1 MRLLR
6 FPDMKPDIWSGLW
19 PKVWRPLFLAALCLT
34 GTPASVSAAET
45 GCLPYNGERMVF
57 SIGWEFINAG
67 TADMSITSGAKGYN
81 ITSHGTSN
89 AFLDLFHKVRDT
101 IISEGECV
109 NGRLQSTLFDIVQNE
124 GHYHSSKRVDFLW
137 RENRVTHTQNGK
149 TDSYDVE
156 AGHIN
161 AIDAFIRVRK
171 MHLEPGMKIRI
182 PIFDSRKKYEVVVDV
197 IKREKFLAPWGKSVD
212 SLVIIPR
219 LKTEGIFSSKGTVKL
234 WLTDD
239 ARHIP
244 LKMTAKVKIG
254 RIVASLNTYSDG
266 QAHAAA
272 D

>member
-1 MRLLR
+1 M
-6 FPDMKPDIWSGLW
+6 
-19 PKVWRPLFLAALCLT
+19 WRPLLLAVLCLASA
-34 GTPASVSAAET
+34 PASAPAAT
-45 GCLPYNGERMVF
+45 CLPYNGERLVF
-57 SIGWEFINAG
+57 GIGWEFINAG
-67 TADMSITSGAKGYN
+67 TADMSIRSDDKGYN

-89 AFLDLFHKVRDT
+89 AFLDIFHKVRDT

-124 GHYHSSKRVDFLW
+124 GSYHSSKRVDFLW

-149 TDSYDVE
+149 TDNYDVK
-156 AGHIN
+156 AGHLN
-161 AIDAFIRVRK
+161 AIDAFFRVRK

-197 IKREKFLAPWGKSVD
+197 IKREKYLAPWGKPVD

-244 LKMTAKVKIG
+244 LKMTAKVRIG
-254 RIVASLNTYSDG
+254 RIVATLSEYTDG

-272 D
+272 Q